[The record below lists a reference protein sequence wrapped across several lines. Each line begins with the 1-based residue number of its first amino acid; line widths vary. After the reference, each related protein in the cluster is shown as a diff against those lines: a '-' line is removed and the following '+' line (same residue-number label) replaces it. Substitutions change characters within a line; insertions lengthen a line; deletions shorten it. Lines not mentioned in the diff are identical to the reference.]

1 MRAFISH
8 NKADKTTARA
18 LATLLVAQGVDVWFD
33 EWEIRPGQSLTGGIE
48 EGLAQSNTFILV
60 WSQAAQASNWVGT
73 ETRAYVRRRVD
84 DKELLV
90 IPIMVDKTALPV
102 LVADYRGF
110 DVSDGKIAL
119 ERVAEEIAGNPGNV
133 ELAQILKTKL
143 NTIQREGAGNG
154 DPFGII
160 VCPSCASGNLHR
172 HSATDYARD
181 EMYYLI
187 DCKDCGWSDWTQ

>member
-33 EWEIRPGQSLTGGIE
+33 EWEIKPGQSLTGGIE
-48 EGLAQSNTFILV
+48 EGLAGSDAFILV
-60 WSQAAQASNWVGT
+60 WSGLAHASKWVGT
-73 ETRAYVRRRVD
+73 EVRAYVRRRVD
-84 DKELLV
+84 DETLLV
-90 IPIMVDKTALPV
+90 IPIIVDDTALPV

-110 DVSDGKIAL
+110 DLSNGTITL
-119 ERVAEEIAGNPGNV
+119 EQVAEQIAGNPGNV
-133 ELAQILKTKL
+133 ELAQILQTKL
-143 NTIQREGAGNG
+143 NTISREATEG
-154 DPFGII
+154 DPFGVV
-160 VCPSCASGNLHR
+160 VCPSCASANLHR

-181 EMYYLI
+181 DVYYLI